1 MIFESFIRLMGTSHM
16 LSIAST
22 QLFLGC
28 LVFYS
33 AFLFYKRRYV
43 WSDFPYW
50 YYFCPLILLT
60 MLSAITAFDPGRSM
74 PKMFNWW
81 LYLYFIAMF
90 LLALKK
96 DILPTITLYIVIGA
110 DIAALY
116 GLYQYIFKV
125 LPRAEGFFT
134 HALTFGNTL
143 SMVFCLI
150 LACLVTGSYRHR
162 KELVFYAVSGI
173 LIMAAL
179 FASSSR
185 GPMLATLATIFIML
199 TIFKRMKGFIVSGI
213 IVALFL
219 VSIVAIPAVGTRY
232 NEFVDNSWKNE
243 DTSIGVRIRL
253 WKTSLEIIRDY
264 PLFGIG
270 ERNFREVAKQYI
282 GHSLIT
288 MSHAH
293 NAFLHFALTHGLI
306 AFSVLVAL
314 IVKLL
319 YDTLPG
325 ALRREPIAFAAISV
339 LIVFLLE
346 GLTENT
352 IGDSEVAMLFYFL
365 MGTFCGT
372 LYRKNIN
379 GPLKKEAAG
388 VSGHLN

>member
-1 MIFESFIRLMGTSHM
+1 
-16 LSIAST
+16 
-22 QLFLGC
+22 
-28 LVFYS
+28 
-33 AFLFYKRRYV
+33 
-43 WSDFPYW
+43 
-50 YYFCPLILLT
+50 
-60 MLSAITAFDPGRSM
+60 
-74 PKMFNWW
+74 
-81 LYLYFIAMF
+81 
-90 LLALKK
+90 
-96 DILPTITLYIVIGA
+96 
-110 DIAALY
+110 
-116 GLYQYIFKV
+116 
-125 LPRAEGFFT
+125 
-134 HALTFGNTL
+134 
-143 SMVFCLI
+143 
-150 LACLVTGSYRHR
+150 
-162 KELVFYAVSGI
+162 
-173 LIMAAL
+173 
-179 FASSSR
+179 
-185 GPMLATLATIFIML
+185 MLATLATIFIML